1 MLCKSKGNCSSTQDT
16 SDAPRV
22 PSPLLPDGSSPSPGF
37 HFIFSVIFI
46 VKINDHSLPFYQT
59 PIQGNLLSLL
69 YDPARLDDNEVPDEV
84 FGEVAFT
91 AAAIVGLNSV
101 LQINL

>member
-1 MLCKSKGNCSSTQDT
+1 MHLIFLCYFQ
-16 SDAPRV
+16 
-22 PSPLLPDGSSPSPGF
+22 
-37 HFIFSVIFI
+37 
-46 VKINDHSLPFYQT
+46 NDHLGHPYSLPFY
-59 PIQGNLLSLL
+59 QGNLLSLL

-101 LQINL
+101 LQINS

>member
-1 MLCKSKGNCSSTQDT
+1 MHC
-16 SDAPRV
+16 
-22 PSPLLPDGSSPSPGF
+22 
-37 HFIFSVIFI
+37 IFSDIFI
-46 VKINDHSLPFYQT
+46 VKINDSILSET
-59 PIQGNLLSLL
+59 LIQGNLLSLL

-101 LQINL
+101 LQINS